1 MVFSNPAGR
10 EDASLSC
17 RASLLDNVRTNTAFA
32 LCVAMSLFH
41 LYTAG
46 IGLLQTPVQR
56 AVHVGFV
63 LVLVFL
69 LYPLRRG
76 WRWAD
81 VLLVLCSIAG
91 TGYIALFSDAIA
103 LRGGKVLPYELVLG
117 TLTLAAVL
125 EAGRRV
131 LGRTLPLLG
140 LAFLLYCRYGRYA
153 PSIFMHRGYSLE
165 RIVQHMYLTTEG
177 VFGVAVG
184 VSSTFIFLFILFG
197 AFLSGSGGA
206 RFFNNLALSLTG
218 RSPGGPAKV
227 AIVASGLLGTIN
239 GSSIANVATT
249 GAFTIPLMKR
259 AGYTPEEAGAIEAC
273 ASTGGQLMPPIM
285 GAGAFV
291 MSEFL
296 NVPYAR
302 ILSAALVPA
311 LLYYAGLF
319 LNVHLRARR
328 TGLEGLG
335 GDAPKVR
342 VVLRDDGHLLLPLLL
357 IVVMLMRAY
366 TPLKAAFW
374 GILVMVGVAGLR
386 RHTRMGPRLVVKAL
400 ADGARG
406 ALGTGI
412 ACAVVGFVVGGS
424 SLTALGPTLSDNI
437 LDLAGGALLPTLFL
451 AMGACL
457 LLGMGL
463 PTTANYIVTSTVVV
477 PALVKMGVPPL
488 SAHMFVFYFGIMADI
503 SPPVCLASF
512 TAAGIAGA
520 DAAGTGA
527 RALLFALTSFLLP
540 YLFIYSPAILMEGSS
555 PLSVLEVSAGAAV
568 GIVAFAAALQGWW
581 GVRLSVPLRSAALV
595 AGALCFV
602 PHTSLRLAGILASLG
617 LGYAARR
624 GGSFF
629 VKESGVHK

>member
-1 MVFSNPAGR
+1 MTPFAPAGQESFPSR
-10 EDASLSC
+10 GMSSIDAI
-17 RASLLDNVRTNTAFA
+17 DTIRTNMAFA

-56 AVHVGFV
+56 AIHVGFV

-69 LYPLRRG
+69 TYPLRGRG
-76 WRWAD
+76 GWIDA
-81 VLLVLCSIAG
+81 LLILCAAVG

-103 LRGGKVLPYELVLG
+103 LRGGKVLRCELVLG
-117 TLTLAAVL
+117 LLTILCVL

-140 LAFLLYCRYGRYA
+140 FIFLLYCRYGRYA

-197 AFLSGSGGA
+197 AFLSNSGGA

-249 GAFTIPLMKR
+249 GAFTIPLMKK

-302 ILSAALVPA
+302 ILSAAIIPA
-311 LLYYAGLF
+311 LLYYSGLF

-328 TGLEGLG
+328 AGLRGFDGE
-335 GDAPKVR
+335 APDVR
-342 VVLRDDGHLLLPLLL
+342 QVLKEDGHLLLPILL
-357 IVVMLMRAY
+357 IVVMLMRSY

-374 GILVMVGVAGLR
+374 AILLMVGIAALR
-386 RHTRMGPRLVVKAL
+386 RHTRMGPRLVVRTL
-400 ADGARG
+400 ADGARS
-406 ALGTGI
+406 AVGTGI

-437 LDLAGGALLPTLFL
+437 LDLAGGALFPTLIL
-451 AMGACL
+451 AMAACL

-488 SAHMFVFYFGIMADI
+488 SAHLFVFYFGIMADI

-520 DAAGTGA
+520 DAARTGGK
-527 RALLFALTSFLLP
+527 ALLFALSSFLLP
-540 YLFIYSPAILMEGSS
+540 YLFVYSPAILMQGSS
-555 PLSVLEVSAGAAV
+555 RFSVLEVAVGASAGVFAFAV
-568 GIVAFAAALQGWW
+568 GLQGWW
-581 GVRLSVPLRSAALV
+581 GVRLTFPLRMAAFF
-595 AGALCFV
+595 AGVLCFL
-602 PHTSLRLAGILASLG
+602 PFLSSRLAGIALLAG
-617 LGYAARR
+617 LGYAFYCLGRER
-624 GGSFF
+624 LGRQ
-629 VKESGVHK
+629 

>member
-1 MVFSNPAGR
+1 MALFSSEGP
-10 EDASLSC
+10 EDSPSPL
-17 RASLLDNVRTNTAFA
+17 RVPFIDKIRTNAAFA

-46 IGLLQTPVQR
+46 IDLLQTPVQR

-69 LYPLRRG
+69 LYPLRR
-76 WRWAD
+76 WRWID
-81 VLLVLCSIAG
+81 VLLALCSIAG

-117 TLTLAAVL
+117 TLTLIAVL

-165 RIVQHMYLTTEG
+165 RIVQHLYLTTEG

-197 AFLSGSGGA
+197 AFLSSSGGA

-249 GAFTIPLMKR
+249 GAFTIPLMKK

-302 ILSAALVPA
+302 ILSAAIVPA

-328 TGLEGLG
+328 AGLKGLG
-335 GDAPKVR
+335 GDAPGVR
-342 VVLRDDGHLLLPLLL
+342 EVLRDDGHLLLPLLL
-357 IVVMLMRAY
+357 IVVMLMCAY

-386 RHTRMGPRLVVKAL
+386 RHTRMGPRLVVKTL

-406 ALGTGI
+406 AVGTGI

-520 DAAGTGA
+520 NAASTGT

-540 YLFIYSPAILMEGSS
+540 YLFIYNPAILMEGGSL
-555 PLSVLEVSAGAAV
+555 LSVLEVSVGAAV
-568 GIVAFAAALQGWW
+568 GIVTFAAALQGWW
-581 GVRLSVPLRSAALV
+581 RVRLSVPLRAAALV

-602 PHTSLRLAGILASLG
+602 PHGPLRIVGTLASLG
-617 LGYAARR
+617 LGGAARWGER
-624 GGSFF
+624 FF
-629 VKESGVHK
+629 VKGSEENE

>member
-1 MVFSNPAGR
+1 MSR
-10 EDASLSC
+10 
-17 RASLLDNVRTNTAFA
+17 RTSLLDNVRTNAVFL

-56 AVHVGFV
+56 AIHVGFV

-69 LYPLRRG
+69 LYPLQRGRR
-76 WRWAD
+76 WLD
-81 VLLVLCSIAG
+81 VFLIFCSIAG
-91 TGYIALFSDAIA
+91 TGYIVLFSDAIA

-117 TLTLAAVL
+117 SLTLIAVL

-131 LGRTLPLLG
+131 LGWTLPLLG
-140 LAFLLYCRYGRYA
+140 LLFLLYCRYGRYA

-165 RIVQHMYLTTEG
+165 RIVQHLYLTTEG

-197 AFLSGSGGA
+197 AFLSNSGGA

-249 GAFTIPLMKR
+249 GAFTIPMMKK

-302 ILSAALVPA
+302 ILSAAIIPA
-311 LLYYAGLF
+311 LLYYSGLF
-319 LNVHLRARR
+319 LNVHLRARKAR
-328 TGLEGLG
+328 LMGFD
-335 GDAPKVR
+335 GDAPSVR
-342 VVLRDDGHLLLPLLL
+342 EVLKDDGHLLLPILL
-357 IVVMLMRAY
+357 IIVMLLRAY

-374 GILVMVGVAGLR
+374 AIVLMVGVAALR
-386 RHTRMGPRLVVKAL
+386 RHTRMGPRLVLNTL

-406 ALGTGI
+406 AIGTGI

-437 LDLAGGALLPTLFL
+437 LDLAGGTLLPTLFL

-463 PTTANYIVTSTVVV
+463 PTTANYIVTSTVIV

-503 SPPVCLASF
+503 SPPVCLASL

-520 DAAGTGA
+520 DATGTGI
-527 RALLFALTSFLLP
+527 RALLFALSSFLLP
-540 YLFIYSPAILMEGSS
+540 YLFVYSPAILMEGGSS
-555 PLSVLEVSAGAAV
+555 LSTLEVSAGSVV

-581 GVRLSVPLRSAALV
+581 GARLSAPLRAAALA
-595 AGALCFV
+595 AGVLCFV
-602 PHTSLRLAGILASLG
+602 PYTPLRLAGILASSG
-617 LGYAARR
+617 LGYAVRR
-624 GGSFF
+624 GGRFF
-629 VKESGVHK
+629 RHRKQGA